1 MAARRSIIMEKL
13 KQLIKKAF
21 SYPAMLRKT
30 HPVTAISIIA
40 ATILF
45 AIHSLIEG
53 ILDYT
58 VNPDEF
64 YMNVIFCLGMS
75 LVYFS
80 IFSLCIESIRPN
92 WSTVVRSAVFAV
104 FGILSVIMGF
114 IGKFES
120 GHSFSWFFDML
131 RSIEAYMGKYTVTA
145 FTAGLVGIALLMAL
159 YFSYSHD
166 IDQKFNEHILN
177 ACSNIFF
184 TSIIYGVIQIGVL
197 LLTGIVSVL
206 LYSDAFNYILPVIV
220 LINGLFYVP
229 AVIMALIKVNER
241 ASMFVQILVRYI
253 LLILVLLAYVIIYI
267 YMFKLVFTLSVPSNS
282 VFEIL
287 TALFVFSMCV
297 AYMCTTFEPSGFLQK
312 IAINM
317 PLIFAP
323 FIIMQVYTVIVR
335 IGQYGVT
342 PKRYF
347 GLIFI
352 LFEAVYIVVYTIMQK
367 REHEI
372 IGRNLLLIMCVFIL
386 VSVFLPGI
394 NARALSAAIAKRT
407 LSSYV
412 DKTGAGIAM
421 SDREYSRAYSAY
433 DFLSDRYFANSKT
446 DTYFKDLGE
455 DAVATLREKAGKAAM
470 ASNDE
475 PDTRNIWY
483 SCSFSDITGKDYL
496 DISDYSTMQHVMIQD
511 PDNDLTA
518 LHVLEPD
525 TLDPIGGP
533 AKGRYNTV
541 NLSEYCMSLIE
552 PFSQYD
558 KNIITWEEY
567 LETVTPLGCIDL
579 DENARLYITDADIS
593 LEDGKPVSVSIE
605 GYIFFR

>member
-1 MAARRSIIMEKL
+1 MEKL
-13 KQLIKKAF
+13 KLLIKKAF
-21 SYPAMLRKT
+21 SYPTELRKT

-40 ATILF
+40 ATIF
-45 AIHSLIEG
+45 IAVYSLIAEG
-53 ILDYT
+53 ILDYNT
-58 VNPDEF
+58 DAYDF
-64 YMNVIFCLGMS
+64 YLDVILSLGVS
-75 LVYFS
+75 CAYFS
-80 IFSLCIESIRPN
+80 VFSLCLESIRPN
-92 WSTVVRSAVFAV
+92 WSTAVRSAVFAL

-114 IGKFES
+114 IGKFKS
-120 GHSFSWFFDML
+120 GHSGSWFFNML
-131 RSIEAYMGKYTVTA
+131 QSIESYMGKYTVTA
-145 FTAGLVGIALLMAL
+145 FTAGLVAIAALIAL

-166 IDQKFNEHILN
+166 IDQKFNEHVIN

-197 LLTGIVSVL
+197 LLTAIVSVL
-206 LYSDAFNYILPVIV
+206 LYDGAFSYMLPVIV

-229 AVIMALIKVNER
+229 AVIMALIRKNEN
-241 ASMFVQILVRYI
+241 ANMFVQILVRYI
-253 LLILVLLAYVIIYI
+253 LLILVSLAYIIIYL

-282 VFEIL
+282 VYAIL
-287 TALFVFSMCV
+287 TALFVISMSIS
-297 AYMCTTFEPSGFLQK
+297 YMCTAFEPTGLLQK

-323 FIIMQVYTVIVR
+323 FIIMQAYTVIVR
-335 IGQYGVT
+335 IGQYGIT

-347 GLIFI
+347 GLVFI
-352 LFEAVYIVVYTIMQK
+352 LFEAVYIVVYTVMQK
-367 REHEI
+367 KDHEI
-372 IGRNLLLIMCVFIL
+372 IGRNLLLIMCAFIL

-394 NARALSAAIAKRT
+394 NARALSSTLAKRT

-412 DKTGAGIAM
+412 SKAGAGIAM

-446 DTYFKDLGE
+446 DQYFKDLGE
-455 DAVATLREKAGKAAM
+455 DTVATLREKAGKAAT
-470 ASNDE
+470 ALNDE
-475 PDTRNIWY
+475 PDMRNIWY
-483 SCSFSDITGKDYL
+483 SCSLTDITGKNYL
-496 DISDYSTMQHVMIQD
+496 DISGYSTMQHVMIQD

-525 TLDPIGGP
+525 TAGPIGGP
-533 AKGRYNTV
+533 AKDRYDTV

-605 GYIFFR
+605 GYMFIR